1 MRYLKMLYSV
11 LLIML
16 LSLNIGCENNVND
29 TESIKAP
36 KNNSLIV
43 KGSWKIDDIKILGD
57 SIENKD
63 EILSLKGT
71 LISLSENE
79 LIIFNKL
86 YKNPN
91 YKLKVVNNDYILS
104 YEFELK
110 VSDLINE
117 SNKIDILSIIS
128 SNKILGEF
136 IILDN
141 ENGYLLYSGI
151 LLKVI
156 KVNSLPI
163 NIDDNKNVVE
173 AEVESEDY
181 NSEIGVMLGLKSKR
195 SLNSNGEYNLPE
207 YRTLWISL
215 KDDELQPVVEKENII
230 FPRINGIWEINNY
243 KETIG
248 EVGYEY
254 FTLKYLD
261 KDYVY
266 ESNLD
271 IKNYG
276 IGIYRDINFVS
287 NDYISM
293 EVYYGTNFR
302 NKFQYYQTIPIDN
315 INSIYGLR
323 IGDIYNNEVEE
334 IYNEKYI
341 EILNEND
348 YIYKEFIEYIDNT
361 NFTLKRIGGRW
372 RIVGKVL
379 INNYNDIEEDFTIPI
394 SQNKKILNYDT
405 LLISWKDLKNKFPFI
420 EDAYTSP
427 NGRIAIIIFNNK
439 LLIYEM
445 KEMEIVGEPLAEIN
459 LKEDEE
465 VIMAEWASGSYVDLW
480 SKTFKDGKILNKEEE

>member
-36 KNNSLIV
+36 KNNSLTV
-43 KGSWKIDDIKILGD
+43 KGSWKIDNIKILDD

-156 KVNSLPI
+156 KINSIPI

-215 KDDELQPVVEKENII
+215 KDDELQPIVEKENII

-243 KETIG
+243 KETIDK
-248 EVGYEY
+248 VRHEY

-293 EVYYGTNFR
+293 EVYYGTDFK
-302 NKFQYYQTIPIDN
+302 NKFEYYQTILIDN
-315 INSIYGLR
+315 INSMYGLR
-323 IGDIYNNEVEE
+323 IGDIYNKEVEE
-334 IYNEKYI
+334 IYNEKSSFLYFR
-341 EILNEND
+341 L
-348 YIYKEFIEYIDNT
+348 
-361 NFTLKRIGGRW
+361 
-372 RIVGKVL
+372 
-379 INNYNDIEEDFTIPI
+379 
-394 SQNKKILNYDT
+394 
-405 LLISWKDLKNKFPFI
+405 
-420 EDAYTSP
+420 
-427 NGRIAIIIFNNK
+427 
-439 LLIYEM
+439 
-445 KEMEIVGEPLAEIN
+445 
-459 LKEDEE
+459 
-465 VIMAEWASGSYVDLW
+465 
-480 SKTFKDGKILNKEEE
+480 